1 MGNKSLARLGSVLAL
16 VGGII
21 MVIVGI
27 VGLVGLS
34 FMMVFESPMSHFF
47 GFGLLAIVLGII
59 AIVGHKH
66 ATELVWAIVLI
77 VIGYVGGGVGGL
89 LVLLGGILGLLSKYI
104 K

>member
-1 MGNKSLARLGSVLAL
+1 MGNKSLARLGSILAL

-21 MVIVGI
+21 MLVE
-27 VGLVGLS
+27 GLVGFVGFS
-34 FMMVFESPMSHFF
+34 FMMIFESPMSHFF

-66 ATELVWAIVLI
+66 ASELVWAIVLI
-77 VIGYVGGGVGGL
+77 VIGFVGGGAGGL